1 VVSKEPVPQLSS
13 RHLLV
18 IVACEVVFNEL
29 LLVESRPLNLARPFV
44 FRCRATVGYS
54 PAFVS
59 LRREPF
65 VSSPQIRHR
74 NSDRHFVLRRRA
86 TAEFSPA
93 FQSRDHDLTPT
104 PSRQRRLKYSIV
116 ADATKYSYE
125 SLTGLKATAKF
136 IAPLRGGIPEPPETG
151 PLQVVPETK
160 TKSRLSANRIPPRK
174 QGTSGIQSCLR

>member
-1 VVSKEPVPQLSS
+1 L
-13 RHLLV
+13 
-18 IVACEVVFNEL
+18 F
-29 LLVESRPLNLARPFV
+29 

-151 PLQVVPETK
+151 PLQVVPKPKRRVGFLQIEYRRENK
-160 TKSRLSANRIPPRK
+160 E
-174 QGTSGIQSCLR
+174 TSGIQSCLR